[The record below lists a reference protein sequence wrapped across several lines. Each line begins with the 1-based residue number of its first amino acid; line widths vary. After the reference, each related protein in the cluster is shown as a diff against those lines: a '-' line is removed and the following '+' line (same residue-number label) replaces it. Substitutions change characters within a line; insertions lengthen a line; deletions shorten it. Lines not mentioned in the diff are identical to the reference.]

1 MSQNTETTSTQW
13 SLPQEVLI
21 EQLHSSPQGLSNE
34 EAQERLSQFGRNVLV
49 SREKVTPVWLFLNQ
63 FKSPLILI
71 LVFAAFIA
79 MLTGEW
85 VDATVILTI
94 LFASAVMGFTQEYR
108 ANNAMEKLRR
118 QVTITTKVLRDG
130 SPRNIPAEEVVPG
143 DVVVLSAGS
152 IIPADGIVIQA
163 DDFFVNQAVLTGES
177 FPVEK
182 KPGLVPDNA
191 SLAERTNCVFM
202 GTNVRSGSARA
213 LIFQTGK
220 QTAYGQI
227 ADRLAVPPPETEFQ
241 RGIRQFGEMLTKVMM
256 ALVLVVFAMNVYLN
270 KPVIDALMFSVA
282 LAVGIAP
289 EMLPVIINITLSIGA
304 QEMAKRGVIVRKLEA
319 IENFGSMDVL
329 CTDKTGTLTMGV
341 VHLDGALD
349 PEGQPSEEVFRL
361 AYLNAQFQ
369 TGLTNP
375 LDEAI
380 LAETTPEIEPFVK
393 TEEIPYDFVRKRLSI
408 VVRDTALSGQ
418 TYTMITKGALDK
430 VLEACTTM
438 QSDGRSAPLDAT
450 CLDLIQKRFDQWSDQ
465 GYRVLGIA
473 TKEVSPQAEY
483 PVEAEFDM
491 TFAGFLLFFD
501 PPKPDTQQ
509 TIQDLRNFGV
519 QLKLITGDNR
529 LVTQHIAQE
538 TGMQASEVI
547 TGSDLNQMND
557 EALWRRADE
566 VNLFAEVDP
575 NQKERI
581 ISALR
586 KTGHVVGYMG
596 DGINDAPALH
606 AADVGISVNN
616 AVDVAKEAADFVL
629 LEQSLDVL
637 RRGIEE
643 GRKTFANTLKYI
655 SFTESANFGN
665 MVSMAIL
672 SPFLP
677 FLPLL
682 PKQILLNNFLSD
694 IPAMTIATDAVDPEM
709 VSKPERWNIDFIRN
723 FMVVFGS
730 LSSLFDFLTF
740 GLLLCVLKLTVD
752 QFRTGWFI
760 ESLLTELFAFLVVRT
775 RRPFLRSRPGRWLLL
790 STLLVSLI
798 SLALPYL
805 PFMQTIFGFVPLSPL
820 LMLLLMGITLLYVLA
835 NEVTKKYFY
844 HRTSDGKGI

>member
-1 MSQNTETTSTQW
+1 MSRQTETSSAEWNTP
-13 SLPQEVLI
+13 LELLF
-21 EQLHSSPQGLSNE
+21 EQLQSSPQGLSSE
-34 EAQERLSQFGRNVLV
+34 EAQERLSHFGRNILL
-49 SREKVTPVWLFLNQ
+49 SREKETPVRLFLDQ

-71 LVFAAFIA
+71 LVFAAIISFI
-79 MLTGEW
+79 TGET
-85 VDATVILTI
+85 VDAIIVLAI
-94 LFASAVMGFTQEYR
+94 LFASAVLGFIQEYR
-108 ANNAMEKLRR
+108 ASNAMEKLRN
-118 QVTITTKVLRDG
+118 QVTIKTKVLRDG
-130 SPRNIPAEEVVPG
+130 ALKIIPAEEVVPG
-143 DVVVLSAGS
+143 DMVELSAGS

-163 DDFFVNQAVLTGES
+163 DDFFVNQAALTGES

-182 KPGLVPDNA
+182 KPGQVAANA
-191 SLAERTNCVFM
+191 SLAERTNCIFM
-202 GTNVRSGSARA
+202 GTNVRSGSARV
-213 LIFQTGK
+213 LIFQTGE

-227 ADRLAVPPPETEFQ
+227 ADRLAVRPPETEFQ

-256 ALVLVVFAMNVYLN
+256 VLVILVFAANVFFH
-270 KPVIDALMFSVA
+270 KPVIDSLLFSVA

-289 EMLPVIINITLSIGA
+289 EMLPAIISLTLGIGA

-329 CTDKTGTLTMGV
+329 CTDKTGTLTLGV
-341 VHLDGALD
+341 VRLDGALD
-349 PEGQPSEEVFRL
+349 PEGQPSEEVLRL

-380 LAETTPEIEPFVK
+380 LAGTKPAIEHFVK

-408 VVRDTALSGQ
+408 VVQDTTSASQ
-418 TYTMITKGALDK
+418 TDTLITKGALEK

-438 QSDGRSAPLDAT
+438 RRDGRLIPLDAA
-450 CLDLIQKRFDQWSDQ
+450 CLDEIQKRFATWSDQ

-473 TKEVSPQAEY
+473 SKEVSPQEQYRVDAER
-483 PVEAEFDM
+483 EM

-501 PPKPDTQQ
+501 PPKPDARE
-509 TIQDLRNFGV
+509 TIQDLQKLGV

-529 LVTQHIAQE
+529 RVTQYIAQA
-538 TGMQASEVI
+538 TGMTASDMI
-547 TGSDLNQMND
+547 TGSEMNQMGD
-557 EALWRRADE
+557 EALWQRVQE

-581 ISALR
+581 LSALH
-586 KTGHVVGYMG
+586 KTGHVVGFMG

-637 RRGIEE
+637 RQGIEE

-655 SFTESANFGN
+655 AYTESANFGN
-665 MVSMAIL
+665 MVSMAVL

-694 IPAMTIATDAVDPEM
+694 VPATTIATDEVDPEM
-709 VSKPERWNIDFIRN
+709 VNQPKRWNIDFIRS
-723 FMVVFGS
+723 FMVVFGL
-730 LSSLFDFLTF
+730 LSSVFDFLTF
-740 GLLLCVLKLTVD
+740 GLLLWVLKLNEV
-752 QFRTGWFI
+752 QFHTGWFI
-760 ESLLTELFAFLVVRT
+760 ESLLTELFVFLVVRT
-775 RRPFLRSRPGRWLLL
+775 RRPFFRSRPGRWLLL
-790 STLLVSLI
+790 STILASLLT
-798 SLALPYL
+798 LAIPYL
-805 PFMQTIFGFVPLSPL
+805 PLMQTVFGFVPLPPF
-820 LMLLLMGITLLYVLA
+820 LMILLLMITGLYLLA
-835 NEVTKKYFY
+835 TEVEKKVFFRLTKY
-844 HRTSDGKGI
+844 